1 MGIAPKKTT
10 APACCDPSNAQKK
23 ISVGI
28 SLQMCCQ
35 ILFNFEYYFSFFY
48 KLNPN

>member
-1 MGIAPKKTT
+1 MGIAPKKPT

-28 SLQMCCQ
+28 SLQICCHFIQ
-35 ILFNFEYYFSFFY
+35 F
-48 KLNPN
+48 